1 MKYHKLFFV
10 LLLICSNSFGQINI
24 KGIISDSLEI
34 PLQSASIVA
43 INKASNALETYAL
56 SDEKGFYKLS
66 LKESTAYK
74 IQVSSLGLITIN
86 DLIETSKEDI
96 TKNYTLR
103 ADIVLDEVIVKL
115 PIEVRGD
122 TLIYNADSFK
132 SGSERKLED
141 IIDKLPGV

>member
-132 SGSERKLED
+132 SGSERK
-141 IIDKLPGV
+141 

>member
-10 LLLICSNSFGQINI
+10 LLLIYSNSFGQINI

-86 DLIETSKEDI
+86 DLIETSKEDM

-103 ADIVLDEVIVKL
+103 ADIVLDEVTESRASKKCQEI
-115 PIEVRGD
+115 
-122 TLIYNADSFK
+122 A
-132 SGSERKLED
+132 D
-141 IIDKLPGV
+141 IITTPLRN

>member
-10 LLLICSNSFGQINI
+10 LLLIYSNSFGQINI

-96 TKNYTLR
+96 TKN
-103 ADIVLDEVIVKL
+103 
-115 PIEVRGD
+115 
-122 TLIYNADSFK
+122 
-132 SGSERKLED
+132 
-141 IIDKLPGV
+141 